1 MNEKIQKRTG
11 NALTAT
17 LLFAAALFVCWL
29 AAQDFMEMWSEDA
42 VFPTTEFQK
51 NMLSDYFPKIKGSLL
66 DSAVYIQDS
75 GNPGGTVFIMGGT
88 HPNEPSGWLTAVL
101 YLENA
106 KVSEGRLII
115 LPFAMSPGFRHN
127 YPQEASPSF
136 IHIPVKRGGNRVFR
150 YGSRDMQHTMMWPTP
165 DIYTHKPSGQELAG
179 NESKNLNRAYPGDA
193 DGSPAEQLAFA
204 IMELIR
210 KEKVDLAFDLH
221 EASPEYPVIDAIV
234 AHERSMELAAA
245 STMELKG
252 MDIEFR
258 LEPSPTKLRGL
269 SHREWGDNSDTM
281 PILMETGN
289 PSQGRL
295 RGRTDEAL
303 VLTGKDKA
311 YAKARD
317 LNVLFIPYADGDQ
330 TISLRV
336 ARHATAIRV
345 FMEVLGLYFD
355 DKTFSIEGIPS
366 YEEILEK
373 GVGEYLKPIT
383 SQDHAWKAWLGVG
396 L

>member
-1 MNEKIQKRTG
+1 
-11 NALTAT
+11 
-17 LLFAAALFVCWL
+17 
-29 AAQDFMEMWSEDA
+29 
-42 VFPTTEFQK
+42 
-51 NMLSDYFPKIKGSLL
+51 
-66 DSAVYIQDS
+66 
-75 GNPGGTVFIMGGT
+75 
-88 HPNEPSGWLTAVL
+88 
-101 YLENA
+101 
-106 KVSEGRLII
+106 
-115 LPFAMSPGFRHN
+115 
-127 YPQEASPSF
+127 
-136 IHIPVKRGGNRVFR
+136 
-150 YGSRDMQHTMMWPTP
+150 MWPIP
-165 DIYTHKPSGQELAG
+165 DIYMHKPSGQELAG
-179 NESKNLNRAYPGDA
+179 NESKNLNRAYPGDPN
-193 DGSPAEQLAFA
+193 GSPAEQLAFA

-269 SHREWGDNSDTM
+269 SHREWGDYSETM

-317 LNVLFIPYADGDQ
+317 LKVLFIPYADGDQ
-330 TISLRV
+330 PISIRV
-336 ARHATAIRV
+336 ARHVTAVRV
-345 FMEVLGLYFD
+345 FMEMLGLYFD
-355 DKTFSIEGIPS
+355 DKAFSIEGIPS
-366 YEEILEK
+366 YEDILEN
-373 GVGEYLKPIT
+373 GVGAYLKPIPT
-383 SQDHAWKAWLGVG
+383 QS
-396 L
+396 

>member
-1 MNEKIQKRTG
+1 MNAMHEKIQKGKG

-17 LLFAAALFVCWL
+17 LLLAIALLICWL
-29 AAQDFMEMWSEDA
+29 AAQDFMKMWIEDK
-42 VFPTTEFQK
+42 VFPTSDFK
-51 NMLSDYFPKIKGSLL
+51 KVMLSDYFPKIKDTLL

-75 GNPGGTVFIMGGT
+75 GEPGAVVFIMGGT
-88 HPNEPSGWLTAVL
+88 HPNEPSGWLSAVL

-106 KVSEGRLII
+106 KINAGRLII
-115 LPFAMSPGFRHN
+115 LPFAMSSGFRHN
-127 YPQEASPSF
+127 FPQEASPSF
-136 IHIPVKRGGNRVFR
+136 IHVPVSGGGSRVFR
-150 YGSRDMQHTMMWPTP
+150 YGSRDMQHTIMWPTS
-165 DIYTHKPSGQELAG
+165 DIYVHKPSGQELAG
-179 NESKNLNRAYPGDA
+179 NESKNLNRAYPGDP

-210 KEKVDLAFDLH
+210 AEKVDLAFDLH

-245 STMELKG
+245 VTMELKG

-269 SHREWGDNSDTM
+269 SHREWGDYTETM

-317 LNVLFIPYADGDQ
+317 LKILFIPYTDGDQ
-330 TISLRV
+330 PISLRV
-336 ARHATAIRV
+336 ARHVTAIRV
-345 FMEVLGLYFD
+345 FMETLELYYD
-355 DKTFSIEGIPS
+355 DKAFAIEGIPS
-366 YEEILEK
+366 YEEILEN
-373 GVGEYLKPIT
+373 GVGTYLKQV
-383 SQDHAWKAWLGVG
+383 S
-396 L
+396 